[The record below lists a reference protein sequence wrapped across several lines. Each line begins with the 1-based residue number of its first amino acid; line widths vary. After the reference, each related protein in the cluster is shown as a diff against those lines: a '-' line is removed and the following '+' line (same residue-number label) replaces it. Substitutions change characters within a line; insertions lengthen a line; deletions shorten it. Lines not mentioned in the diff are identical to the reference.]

1 MSRARTIAD
10 ILTAASTLA
19 TDTETAAAIS
29 THAGLSDPH
38 PGYLLE
44 SLFDTKGDLIVAS
57 ADNTPAK
64 LPAGTNGYLL
74 TSNSSA
80 TNGIE
85 WAAAPVSLPSQT
97 GNTGKY
103 LTTDGSTAS
112 WATIVTDPS
121 PTAFM
126 LMGA

>member
-57 ADNTPAK
+57 SDNTPAK
-64 LPAGTNGYLL
+64 LSAGTNGYLL
-74 TSNSSA
+74 TANSGA